1 MLSRGRNVMQ
11 GCSDSEAGKEI
22 SRTRV
27 KLHSVEWIPGL
38 LDGVERDC
46 RLALLQGQ
54 LTSSEGA
61 VSLSVLLKTQKSHS
75 PSLLENTDYY
85 FYLA

>member
-38 LDGVERDC
+38 LNGVERDC

-54 LTSSEGA
+54 LSSEGA